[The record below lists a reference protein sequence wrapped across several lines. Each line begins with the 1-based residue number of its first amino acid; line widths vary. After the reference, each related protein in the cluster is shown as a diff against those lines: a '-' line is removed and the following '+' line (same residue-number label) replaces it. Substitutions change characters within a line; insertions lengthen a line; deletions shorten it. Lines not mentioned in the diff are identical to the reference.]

1 VVSVLLVMLVL
12 LHTVGRPV
20 VTSGSVEVSTVLLV
34 SGLTAASASA
44 AASDCRALDV
54 LTELV

>member
-1 VVSVLLVMLVL
+1 MLVL

-20 VTSGSVEVSTVLLV
+20 LTSGSAEVSTVLMA

-44 AASDCRALDV
+44 SVSDCRALDV